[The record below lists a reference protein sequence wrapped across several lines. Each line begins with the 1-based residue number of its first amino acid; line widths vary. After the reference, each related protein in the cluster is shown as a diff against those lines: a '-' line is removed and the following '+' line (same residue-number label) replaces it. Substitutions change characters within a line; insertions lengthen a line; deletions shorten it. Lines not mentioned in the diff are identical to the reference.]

1 MGNISRSV
9 AFLPVLV
16 FLSGTLVGSLLPESG
31 NVLAHILGISNSQSH
46 IFNPLFLAVGI
57 VGIVLALRF
66 RHKRGRK

>member
-16 FLSGTLVGSLLPESG
+16 ILGGTLVGSVLPESG
-31 NVLAHILGISNSQSH
+31 NVLAYILGISNSQGH

-57 VGIVLALRF
+57 VGIVLAFYF
-66 RHKRGRK
+66 RHKRSRK